1 MNSPKEGIERYRAWP
16 FYWRFIGDGLDSTWF
31 LWPLVNVRHE
41 EYDNAVKNSVYLI
54 PFWQAWKRVDVD
66 AGRSSYQKLWPLYQI
81 GRTGEHSYRWAFP
94 ALNPLW
100 YRVETDEMY
109 AWIWELYSRQR
120 DHEHVKE
127 RTWLGLWRREKDADE
142 DRSSLVGVWA
152 GRRYRENGGA
162 VHETS
167 ILFGLIRWRTREDG
181 GFELLWPSLPGP
193 GWPLQ
198 RTPRNYVNPRTPHPS
213 AP

>member
-1 MNSPKEGIERYRAWP
+1 
-16 FYWRFIGDGLDSTWF
+16 
-31 LWPLVNVRHE
+31 
-41 EYDNAVKNSVYLI
+41 
-54 PFWQAWKRVDVD
+54 
-66 AGRSSYQKLWPLYQI
+66 
-81 GRTGEHSYRWAFP
+81 
-94 ALNPLW
+94 
-100 YRVETDEMY
+100 
-109 AWIWELYSRQR
+109 
-120 DHEHVKE
+120 VKE